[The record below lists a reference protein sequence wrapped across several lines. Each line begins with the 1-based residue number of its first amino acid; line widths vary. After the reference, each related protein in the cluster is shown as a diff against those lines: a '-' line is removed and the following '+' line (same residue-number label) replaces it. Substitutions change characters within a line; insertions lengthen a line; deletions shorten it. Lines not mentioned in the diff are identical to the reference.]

1 MSQTCA
7 VPMVTKKT
15 VSKGSRTDHRKTAG
29 LEPSVKS
36 PAAAGAVR
44 RPAPTPRP
52 FPVVGIGASAGGL
65 EALETFFAHV
75 VPDCGIAFVVVTHQ
89 HPGHTSLLPEL
100 LRKSTRMRVEV
111 AADGV
116 AIEPNCLYMSP
127 SEGYLAILNGTLHL
141 MEPDEPGLLRLPID
155 YFFRS
160 LAEDQ
165 KEKAIGI
172 VLSGTGTDGTL
183 GLKAIKGAAG
193 MTMAQ
198 APESAKYAGMPSSAI
213 ATGLVD
219 YVLPTEQIPAQLS
232 AYAQGLYLAVA
243 GSGAP
248 DDGPLPEP
256 MQKINVLLRAQT
268 GHDFS
273 AYKPNTIR
281 RRIERRI
288 NVHQLKGPQQYLRF
302 LQENPHELDLLFREL
317 LIGVTNFFRD
327 SGAFE
332 ALAKTAL
339 PHLLAARPAG
349 ATVRVWAPGCST
361 GEEAYS
367 LAIVLQEQMNRA
379 KRQFPVQIFA
389 TDLDHQAVEAARA
402 GRYPGGIARDV
413 RPQRLERFFVK
424 EQEGYRIKKEIRELV
439 IFAVQNVLKDPPFT
453 KIDLLVCRNLLI
465 YLQPEAQERVLSLF
479 HYALNAGG
487 LLFLGA
493 SESVGGMGDHFAV
506 LDKKWKVFTRKEP
519 VGAAALVVPFPTG
532 LPQRE
537 PAVAGA
543 GLADARTLKQQL
555 PALLEKALLNRYA
568 PACVIVNERGDI
580 LYVHGRTG
588 DYLEPAAGQPR
599 WNILDMAREGLRID
613 LAAALRRAAAQNA
626 PVVHEGVRV
635 RTNGDVIV
643 IRLAVT
649 KLSEPESIRGL
660 LLVAFQTEPAGG
672 KRRPIRPPARR
683 AAKTPPARVLV
694 LEHELQY
701 AKETLQST
709 VEELETSNE
718 ELKSTNEELQ
728 STNEEFQSANE
739 ELETSKEE
747 MQSLNEEL
755 QTVNAQ
761 LQAKVDDL
769 ARTSDDM
776 QNLLNSTE
784 VATIFLDRDFHIKRF
799 TPQATKLVNLIPS
812 DVGRPIGDLAS
823 NLCYGELQ
831 ADAAEVLRTLVFKER
846 EAQTKD
852 GGWRQVRILPY
863 RTTDN
868 VIDGLVMTFV
878 NINRSKQAEQAA
890 QQARAYAESI
900 VATIRQP
907 LLVLDAQLRVVSAN
921 PAFYRTF
928 ALSPGQVEHQVI
940 FHLNNG
946 QWDIPGLRRFLEGVL
961 PKNSAFKDFEVERDF
976 AGLGR
981 KVLVFNARRLEQGAD
996 LPGMILLAIEEGKA
1010 PRGDAAP
1017 MAPK

>member
-1 MSQTCA
+1 
-7 VPMVTKKT
+7 
-15 VSKGSRTDHRKTAG
+15 
-29 LEPSVKS
+29 
-36 PAAAGAVR
+36 
-44 RPAPTPRP
+44 
-52 FPVVGIGASAGGL
+52 
-65 EALETFFAHV
+65 
-75 VPDCGIAFVVVTHQ
+75 
-89 HPGHTSLLPEL
+89 
-100 LRKSTRMRVEV
+100 MRVQV

-116 AIEPNCLYMSP
+116 AVEPGCIYMSP

-165 KEKAIGI
+165 KERAIGI

-183 GLKAIKGAAG
+183 GLKAIKGATG

-198 APESAKYAGMPSSAI
+198 APESAKYSGMPSSAI

-219 YVLPTEQIPAQLS
+219 YVLPTEQIPAQLG
-232 AYAQGLYLAVA
+232 AYAQGPYLASA
-243 GSGAP
+243 GTGGL
-248 DDGPLPEP
+248 DDRRLPEP
-256 MQKINVLLRAQT
+256 MQKINVLLRART

-273 AYKPNTIR
+273 TYKPNTIR

-288 NVHQLKGPQQYLRF
+288 NVHQLNGPQQYLRF
-302 LQENPHELDLLFREL
+302 LHENPHELDLLFREL

-327 SGAFE
+327 PGAFE
-332 ALAKTAL
+332 ALAKHVL
-339 PHLLAARPAG
+339 PRLLAGHPEG
-349 ATVRVWAPGCST
+349 ASVRVWAPGCST

-367 LAIVLQEQMNRA
+367 LAMLLHELMSRSKQ
-379 KRQFPVQIFA
+379 QFAVQIFA
-389 TDLDHQAVEAARA
+389 TDLDHQAIEIARA
-402 GRYPGGIARDV
+402 GRYPEGIGRDV

-424 EQEGYRIKKEIRELV
+424 EQEGYRIKKEIREMV
-439 IFAVQNVLKDPPFT
+439 IFAAQNVLKDPPFT
-453 KIDLLVCRNLLI
+453 KMDLLVCRNLLI

-479 HYALNAGG
+479 HYALNSDG
-487 LLFLGA
+487 LLFLGT
-493 SESVGGMGDHFAV
+493 SESVSGMGDHFAA
-506 LDKKWKVFTRKEP
+506 LDKKWKIFSRKEP
-519 VGAAALVVPFPTG
+519 VGAVARAVLTATVLTR
-532 LPQRE
+532 RE
-537 PAVAGA
+537 PGVTGA
-543 GLADARTLKQQL
+543 SLTDSRTLKPQL
-555 PALLEKALLNRYA
+555 PVLLEKALLHRFA

-580 LYVHGRTG
+580 IYIHGHTG
-588 DYLEPAAGQPR
+588 DYLEPATGQPR
-599 WNILDMAREGLRID
+599 MNILDMAREGLRVD
-613 LAAALRRAAAQNA
+613 LAAALRRGAAQNA

-635 RTNGDVIV
+635 RSNGDTLVV
-643 IRLAVT
+643 RLAVT

-660 LLVAFQTEPAGG
+660 LLVAFQSEPASQ
-672 KRRPIRPPARR
+672 KRRPARPPARG
-683 AAKTPPARVLV
+683 AAKAPPSRVLD
-694 LEHELQY
+694 LEHELRY

-728 STNEEFQSANE
+728 STNEELQSANE

-784 VATIFLDRDFHIKRF
+784 VATIFLDQELRIKRF
-799 TPQATKLVNLIPS
+799 TQQATKVVNLIPS
-812 DVGRPIGDLAS
+812 DVGRPIADLAS
-823 NLCYGELQ
+823 NLCYEELQ

-868 VIDGLVMTFV
+868 VIDGLVITFV
-878 NINRSKQAEQAA
+878 NINRSKEAEQAA
-890 QQARAYAESI
+890 QRSRSYAESV
-900 VATIRQP
+900 VATIREP
-907 LLVLDAQLRVVSAN
+907 ILVLDAGLRVVSAN
-921 PAFYRTF
+921 PAFYRAF
-928 ALSPGQVEHQVI
+928 SLSPQGVERRVI
-940 FHLNNG
+940 YSLNHG
-946 QWDIPGLRRFLEGVL
+946 EWDIPGLSRLLEDIL
-961 PKNSAFKDFEVERDF
+961 PKNTAFEDFEVEHEF

-981 KVLVFNARRLEQGAD
+981 KVLRMNARRLEQESGR
-996 LPGMILLAIEEGKA
+996 PGMILLAIEEAQA
-1010 PRGDAAP
+1010 PRMGEAKVT
-1017 MAPK
+1017 PK